1 MYSTYH
7 VYPLKFF
14 DANYITSCAQVGPTY
29 KSRQT
34 IYQKNLRRKTREDE
48 VREDE
53 LALLEKRP
61 RSTGSLVQNPHDDIT
76 TRIKNVEYIEMGKYR
91 LKAS

>member
-1 MYSTYH
+1 MFTLKSILTQH
-7 VYPLKFF
+7 VSQGAHKFGPPLKKAVKLLSY
-14 DANYITSCAQVGPTY
+14 D
-29 KSRQT
+29 
-34 IYQKNLRRKTREDE
+34 LRRKTREDE